1 MRANVIMFWI
11 LAAFFGLAAIVYG
24 VWSALDEVDP
34 GMEWAG
40 TIALSLTTVLA
51 AFIAFYLGRVHKAQ
65 GAELPEDR
73 IDANIDD
80 GDAEL
85 GFFSPWSWWPII
97 LATGAA
103 LAFLGLAI
111 GFWITF
117 IAIPVVIVALVGWVY
132 EYYRG
137 NFAR

>member
-1 MRANVIMFWI
+1 MRANVILFWI
-11 LAAFFGLAAIVYG
+11 LAAFFGLSAAVYAF
-24 VWSALDEVDP
+24 WTWIDTYDP
-34 GMEWAG
+34 GMEPAG
-40 TIALSLTTVLA
+40 TVALTLTTVLA
-51 AFIAFYLGRVHKAQ
+51 AFIAFYLGRVHSAQ

-85 GFFSPWSWWPII
+85 GFFSPWSWWPIM
-97 LATGAA
+97 LAVAAA

-111 GFWITF
+111 GFWLAF
-117 IAIPVVIVALVGWVY
+117 IAVPLFVISIVGWVY

>member
-1 MRANVIMFWI
+1 MRANVILFWI
-11 LAAFFGLAAIVYG
+11 LAAFFAFAAALYI
-24 VWSALDEVDP
+24 VWSIIATGSP
-34 GMEWAG
+34 EWVGLVAV
-40 TIALSLTTVLA
+40 SLCAVLF
-51 AFIAFYLGRVHKAQ
+51 AFIAFYVGRVHSAQ

-73 IDANIDD
+73 LDANIDD

-85 GFFSPWSWWPII
+85 GFFSPWSWWPIM
-97 LATGAA
+97 LAASAA

-111 GFWITF
+111 GFWIAF
-117 IAIPVVIVALVGWVY
+117 IAVPLFVISIVGWVY